1 MHELSIAIS
10 LVEAAEE
17 ELEKL
22 GPVEVLAIHLELGC
36 LAGVVRD
43 SLEFS
48 YEIACQNTPLAGSRL
63 LIEELPVLIDCLV
76 CKEPREI
83 ASLQDFHCA
92 VCGSIGGK
100 VVQGRELRV
109 VALEVNEIKTNDNG
123 VACP

>member
-22 GPVEVLAIHLELGC
+22 GNVEVLAIHLELGR

-48 YEIACQNTPLAGSRL
+48 YEIACQNTPLAGTRL
-63 LIEELPVLIDCLV
+63 LIEELRVRNRFAAGLSLRRLRHHRRYSR
-76 CKEPREI
+76 PRPR
-83 ASLQDFHCA
+83 AQS
-92 VCGSIGGK
+92 
-100 VVQGRELRV
+100 GR
-109 VALEVNEIKTNDNG
+109 A
-123 VACP
+123 